1 MEKPPAPSDKDKK
14 LAKELKARQQKEEAD
29 QMKKIEK
36 FRTDVTKEVGQFLST
51 DQRRLDFPPMGKVY
65 RAIIHELAEANG
77 LSAYAFTVEG
87 EDEKRMVL
95 FKKDHPPSE
104 LELQAIKRGEE
115 YDPTKSVE
123 NVQTEPLVVE
133 RHVEDKGEEP
143 AINYHDKYKHIIG
156 DTCAVKSAI
165 KMEPNKVFG
174 YVPSANKRD
183 LRSIEQTLNDMRHRK
198 KQKLE
203 SNESAS

>member
-1 MEKPPAPSDKDKK
+1 M
-14 LAKELKARQQKEEAD
+14 QCQ
-29 QMKKIEK
+29 
-36 FRTDVTKEVGQFLST
+36 
-51 DQRRLDFPPMGKVY
+51 
-65 RAIIHELAEANG
+65 
-77 LSAYAFTVEG
+77 
-87 EDEKRMVL
+87 
-95 FKKDHPPSE
+95 
-104 LELQAIKRGEE
+104 E

-174 YVPSANKRD
+174 YG
-183 LRSIEQTLNDMRHRK
+183 
-198 KQKLE
+198 
-203 SNESAS
+203 